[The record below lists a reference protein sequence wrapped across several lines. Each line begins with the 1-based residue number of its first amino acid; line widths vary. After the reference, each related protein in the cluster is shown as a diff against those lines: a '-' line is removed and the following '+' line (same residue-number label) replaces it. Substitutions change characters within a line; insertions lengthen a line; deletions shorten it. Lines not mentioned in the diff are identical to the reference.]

1 MRFFGSLGVFLALAI
16 LGAES
21 NKKILLFHSLAS
33 LLSCDIFPGWSLNK
47 REPDYPSDED
57 IAEYLA
63 MVRDGYRIP
72 YSGPQQ
78 MEIGESQGF
87 EAVMRSN
94 SLILGVGKHM
104 ICSTDR
110 RTRLN

>member
-1 MRFFGSLGVFLALAI
+1 MPSLFSELKVIKYFYFI
-16 LGAES
+16 PWPQ
-21 NKKILLFHSLAS
+21 LLF
-33 LLSCDIFPGWSLNK
+33 CDIFPGWSLNK

-104 ICSTDR
+104 RCAAQTDGPG
-110 RTRLN
+110 LISNKQKAI

>member
-1 MRFFGSLGVFLALAI
+1 MPSLFSELKVI
-16 LGAES
+16 
-21 NKKILLFHSLAS
+21 KILTYFILWPQ
-33 LLSCDIFPGWSLNK
+33 LLSCDICPGWSLNK